1 MKFTKFGKAL
11 LLSAL
16 SAGVILS
23 VTSCIQSWSV
33 GYLFVTGTVTSQASG
48 SGIVSGFKINH
59 NTGQLT
65 AVNGLPV
72 SSGGANPV
80 RAVLVQAGRF
90 LYVLNRGT
98 TASGGSD
105 CTTADPCVNSNITQ
119 FAVGGN
125 GILTPQETFY
135 TQGVNPFRMIADA
148 AGGFLY
154 VLDHDSPNSPNNPYC
169 AAALGNDTHGHP
181 ITACGD
187 ITAFSIN
194 ATTGRLSLVTNAQA
208 TAALGNSVQ
217 LPYFPVPAN
226 PVDFTLISTSMLI
239 LNAAGPSDYVATG
252 YSGGTTVFPYT
263 YSGASGQ
270 LSLSQNSSQSFSN
283 FTQGTSIVTGGGTVY
298 LLDNEAPAGANT
310 TGATSQLLPFTLGT
324 GGALNPLTGGPVAD
338 DPTLT
343 NPVQLLVISKGNSS
357 WVYVA
362 NYGNNNTGQAGQES
376 GIAGYVTDPTT
387 HQLSFIAGEPFG
399 SGSGPV
405 CIVED
410 PSNQYVFTANFN
422 DSTVTGRVIDQNAGV
437 LNDMRVTGNG
447 TFSLTGQPTW
457 CLISGRTD

>member
-1 MKFTKFGKAL
+1 MKLTKFGKAL

-16 SAGVILS
+16 SAGVVVSI
-23 VTSCIQSWSV
+23 TSCVQSYSV
-33 GYLFVTGTVTSQASG
+33 GYLFVTGTSTSQSNG

-72 SSGGANPV
+72 ASGGANPV
-80 RAVLVQAGRF
+80 RAVLAQAGRF

-98 TASGGSD
+98 TASGGTD

-135 TQGVNPFRMIADA
+135 TQGVNPFRLIADS
-148 AGGFLY
+148 AGNFLY

-169 AAALGNDTHGHP
+169 AAALGNDVHGNP

-187 ITAFSIN
+187 ITAYGIN
-194 ATTGRLSLVTNAQA
+194 PTTGRLSLVTDAQA
-208 TAALGNSVQ
+208 TAALNNSIQ

-226 PVDFTLISTSMLI
+226 PVDFAQISTSI
-239 LNAAGPSDYVATG
+239 LVLNGTASTDFP

-263 YSGASGQ
+263 YTGATGQ
-270 LSLSQNSSQSFSN
+270 LTLSQNSSQSFSN
-283 FTQGTSIVTGGGTVY
+283 FNKGTAIVAAGNVY
-298 LLDNEAPAGANT
+298 LLDNEPPAGTNP
-310 TGATSQLLPFTLGT
+310 TGATSQILPFTIGS
-324 GGALNPLTGGPVAD
+324 GGALNPLTGGPVPD
-338 DPTLT
+338 DATLT
-343 NPVQLLVISKGNSS
+343 NPVEVLIESKGS

-362 NYGNNNTGQAGQES
+362 NYGSNNTGQAGQES
-376 GIAGYVTDPTT
+376 GIAGYVVDKTT
-387 HQLSFIAGEPFG
+387 HQLSPIAGEPFG
-399 SGSGPV
+399 TGSGPV

-437 LNDMRVTGNG
+437 LNTMRAVGSG
-447 TFSLTGQPTW
+447 TFSLTGPPSW